1 MFEAHLARVEAE
13 RDDLASRLQGA
24 EAARDEA
31 LARLESSEADRLAVE
46 QAAAAEADRL
56 LTERDVVIGR
66 LEAQK
71 AETQKAL
78 ADREGLAADLRREK
92 AEAEVARGHRR
103 AIEAERDDLIRR
115 LSEMGDGDFSTH
127 YPDEPA
133 GSAGPAVEALKAETA
148 RADALAADLAAAR
161 AQIEEMTQA
170 LAVTQFSLDI
180 LRPSIG
186 VAPPS
191 GTGPTP
197 ITSASRDR
205 IDALTREARRGEEGD
220 RPAPNGAR
228 LPRRGRPD
236 GLVTRGAEASSP
248 LRPRLFLSRRDSG
261 RPGASG

>member
-1 MFEAHLARVEAE
+1 MPRGRCSRPIWPGSRPSATTWPRGSRARKP
-13 RDDLASRLQGA
+13 RNK
-24 EAARDEA
+24 A

-205 IDALTREARRGEEGD
+205 IDALTRELD
-220 RPAPNGAR
+220 GAKKEIVQLR
-228 LPRRGRPD
+228 TVLDYLGVEDP
-236 GLVTRGAEASSP
+236 TAS
-248 LRPRLFLSRRDSG
+248 
-261 RPGASG
+261 